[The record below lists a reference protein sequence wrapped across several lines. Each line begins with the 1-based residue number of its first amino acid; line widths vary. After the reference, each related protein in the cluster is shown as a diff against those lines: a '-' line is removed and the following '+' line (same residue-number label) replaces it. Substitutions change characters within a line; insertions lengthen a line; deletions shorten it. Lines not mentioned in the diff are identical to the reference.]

1 MTLTKTTKKLIFLST
16 LALAITGC
24 TFTKTYL
31 KDPVF
36 SKSTDSTQMD
46 LNKFISY
53 QEISI
58 LGKEILT
65 NNKSNSELDINI
77 TNGQNIPT
85 DQNEMIALGKQV
97 AIVIKK
103 SLQNE
108 NEYQTYKVL
117 FVTKTE
123 NSGVTKNTFTG
134 KIFKTEEL

>member
-1 MTLTKTTKKLIFLST
+1 MTLIKTTRKLIFLST
-16 LALAITGC
+16 LALAIIGC

-31 KDPVF
+31 KNPVF
-36 SKSTDSTQMD
+36 NKSSDSIQMD

-53 QEISI
+53 QEISV

-85 DQNEMIALGKQV
+85 DQNEMIALGKQI

-108 NEYQTYKVL
+108 NEYQTYRVL

-123 NSGVTKNTFTG
+123 NSGITKSYSKG
-134 KIFKTEEL
+134 KIFKSEEL